1 MEQRDFLIQA
11 EDHILGEFNTPIL
24 DKEPIWKIL
33 NAHMTFIYAYK
44 MINGVLEICRI
55 PLEKFT
61 EMLSKSNDDEEVFRH
76 YYVIYLLDSY
86 MYSVKDM
93 NAYNRKMH
101 DQQLSKKLSGFADA
115 EIYGEDF
122 YCDVNVSHYAKP
134 CDFQCSDCELIDS
147 DAGLELKDL
156 QDGQKQDVLSSST
169 NKQKEKTIWNLKLHE
184 SINIE
189 EHDDWVT
196 RVPGGWL
203 YRTHNTSTFVK
214 YVERYLSVEH

>member
-11 EDHILGEFNTPIL
+11 AHNILGEFNTPIL

-55 PLEKFT
+55 PLEEFT

-86 MYSVKDM
+86 MYSVQDM
-93 NAYNRKMH
+93 DAYNKKMH
-101 DQQLSKKLSGFADA
+101 DQQLSEKL
-115 EIYGEDF
+115 EDF
-122 YCDVNVSHYAKP
+122 YCDVNASTGTKP
-134 CDFQCSDCELIDS
+134 CDFQCSDCVLMDS
-147 DAGLELKDL
+147 DEGIEIDNL
-156 QDGQKQDVLSSST
+156 QDWQKQDVLSSPT
-169 NKQKEKTIWNLKLHE
+169 NKPKEKTIWDLKLHE

-214 YVERYLSVEH
+214 YVKRYLSVEH